1 MIAIPILLTAGCCL
15 AAFRQRPGVVS
26 ALIVVLAV
34 AAIPLIWIIYAAL
47 VRTPAAA
54 G

>member
-1 MIAIPILLTAGCCL
+1 MIAIPILLTAGCVF

-26 ALIVVLAV
+26 AMIMVLAI
-34 AAIPLIWIIYAAL
+34 AAIPLIWIAYSFI
-47 VRTPAAA
+47 VRSPAAA